1 VKAKIA
7 LFLSLLLAFSL
18 LADGIEVRADL
29 DDDLKEE
36 VSSIDALVISSL
48 RFKDSGRLRSRR
60 TTTNL
65 SALSGGFGVRSENF
79 LSAARIKKPSTC
91 SQQELYSL
99 QQVYRL

>member
-1 VKAKIA
+1 MKAKIA

-29 DDDLKEE
+29 DDDLNEE
-36 VSSIDALVISSL
+36 ASSIDALVISL

-60 TTTNL
+60 TTTDL

-79 LSAARIKKPSTC
+79 LSTARIKKPSTF

>member
-18 LADGIEVRADL
+18 LADGIGVRADL

-36 VSSIDALVISSL
+36 ASSSTDALVISL

-60 TTTNL
+60 TATTNL
-65 SALSGGFGVRSENF
+65 SALSGGFRCPIRKFF
-79 LSAARIKKPSTC
+79 LSAARIKTVHFFATRA
-91 SQQELYSL
+91 L
-99 QQVYRL
+99 

>member
-1 VKAKIA
+1 MKVKIA

-36 VSSIDALVISSL
+36 ASSIDALVISL
-48 RFKDSGRLRSRR
+48 RFKDSGRSRSRR

-79 LSAARIKKPSTC
+79 LSTARIKKPSTF

>member
-7 LFLSLLLAFSL
+7 LFLSLLLASSL

-36 VSSIDALVISSL
+36 ASSIDALVISL

-65 SALSGGFGVRSENF
+65 SALSGGFGVRLENF
-79 LSAARIKKPSTC
+79 LSTARIKKPSTF

>member
-18 LADGIEVRADL
+18 LADGIGVRADL
-29 DDDLKEE
+29 DDDLEE
-36 VSSIDALVISSL
+36 EASSIDALVISL

-79 LSAARIKKPSTC
+79 LSAARIKKPSTF

>member
-1 VKAKIA
+1 MKAKIV
-7 LFLSLLLAFSL
+7 LFISVLLAFSL
-18 LADGIEVRADL
+18 LADGIEMRADL
-29 DDDLKEE
+29 NTDLEKEAA
-36 VSSIDALVISSL
+36 SIDALVISL

-79 LSAARIKKPSTC
+79 LSASRIRKPSTF

>member
-1 VKAKIA
+1 MKAKIA

-36 VSSIDALVISSL
+36 ASSIDALVISL

-79 LSAARIKKPSTC
+79 LSAARIKKPSTF

>member
-29 DDDLKEE
+29 DDNPDEE
-36 VSSIDALVISSL
+36 ASSIEALVISL

-60 TTTNL
+60 TATNL
-65 SALSGGFGVRSENF
+65 SALWGGFGIRSKNF
-79 LSAARIKKPSTC
+79 LSAARIRKPSTL

>member
-18 LADGIEVRADL
+18 FADGIDVRADL
-29 DDDLKEE
+29 DDDAEE
-36 VSSIDALVISSL
+36 EASSIDALVISL

-60 TTTNL
+60 TTTS
-65 SALSGGFGVRSENF
+65 SALSRGFGVRSENF
-79 LSAARIKKPSTC
+79 LSAARIKKPSTF

>member
-1 VKAKIA
+1 MKAKIA

-36 VSSIDALVISSL
+36 ASSIDALVISL

-60 TTTNL
+60 TTTNS
-65 SALSGGFGVRSENF
+65 SALSAGFGVRSENF
-79 LSAARIKKPSTC
+79 LSAARIKKPSIF

>member
-1 VKAKIA
+1 MKAKIA

-36 VSSIDALVISSL
+36 ASSIDALVISL
-48 RFKDSGRLRSRR
+48 RFKDSGRLFSRR

-79 LSAARIKKPSTC
+79 LSAARIKKPSTF

>member
-7 LFLSLLLAFSL
+7 VFISVLLAFSL
-18 LADGIEVRADL
+18 LADGIEARAHL
-29 DDDLKEE
+29 NDDLEE
-36 VSSIDALVISSL
+36 EAASIHALVISL

-65 SALSGGFGVRSENF
+65 SALAGGFGVRSENF
-79 LSAARIKKPSTC
+79 LSAARIRKPSTF

>member
-1 VKAKIA
+1 MKAKIA

-36 VSSIDALVISSL
+36 ASSIDALVISL
-48 RFKDSGRLRSRR
+48 RFKDSGRLRSCR

-79 LSAARIKKPSTC
+79 LSTARIKKPSTF

>member
-7 LFLSLLLAFSL
+7 LFISVLLAFSL
-18 LADGIEVRADL
+18 LADGIEVRAHL
-29 DDDLKEE
+29 NDDLEE
-36 VSSIDALVISSL
+36 EAASIDALVISL

-65 SALSGGFGVRSENF
+65 SALSGSFGVRSENF
-79 LSAARIKKPSTC
+79 LSASRIRKPSTF

>member
-1 VKAKIA
+1 MKAKIA

-18 LADGIEVRADL
+18 LADGIDVRTDL
-29 DDDLKEE
+29 DDDAEE
-36 VSSIDALVISSL
+36 EASSIDALVISL

-60 TTTNL
+60 TTTNS
-65 SALSGGFGVRSENF
+65 SALSGGCGVRSENF
-79 LSAARIKKPSTC
+79 LSAARIRKPSTF

>member
-7 LFLSLLLAFSL
+7 LFLSLLFAFSL

-29 DDDLKEE
+29 DKDAEE
-36 VSSIDALVISSL
+36 EASSTDALVISL

-60 TTTNL
+60 TTTNS

-79 LSAARIKKPSTC
+79 LSAARIKKPSTF

>member
-1 VKAKIA
+1 VKVKIA
-7 LFLSLLLAFSL
+7 LLLSLLLAFSL

-29 DDDLKEE
+29 DDDLEA
-36 VSSIDALVISSL
+36 DAASMDAIVISL

-79 LSAARIKKPSTC
+79 LSAARIKKPSTF

>member
-18 LADGIEVRADL
+18 FADGIDVRADL
-29 DDDLKEE
+29 DDDAEAE
-36 VSSIDALVISSL
+36 ASSIDALVISL

-60 TTTNL
+60 TTTNS

-79 LSAARIKKPSTC
+79 LSAARTKKPSTF

>member
-36 VSSIDALVISSL
+36 ASSIDALVISL

-79 LSAARIKKPSTC
+79 LSTARIKKPSTF

>member
-1 VKAKIA
+1 MKAKIA

-29 DDDLKEE
+29 DDDPGEE
-36 VSSIDALVISSL
+36 ASSIDALVISL
-48 RFKDSGRLRSRR
+48 RFKDSGRSRNR
-60 TTTNL
+60 RATTNL
-65 SALSGGFGVRSENF
+65 SATSGAFGVRSENF
-79 LSAARIKKPSTC
+79 LSAARIKKPSTF

>member
-7 LFLSLLLAFSL
+7 LFLSLLLAFFL

-36 VSSIDALVISSL
+36 ASSIDALVTSL

-79 LSAARIKKPSTC
+79 LSAARIKKPSTF

>member
-36 VSSIDALVISSL
+36 ASSIDALVISL

-65 SALSGGFGVRSENF
+65 PALSGGFGVRSENF
-79 LSAARIKKPSTC
+79 LSAARIKKPSTF

>member
-1 VKAKIA
+1 MKAKIA

-18 LADGIEVRADL
+18 LADGIEMRADL

-36 VSSIDALVISSL
+36 ASSIDALVISL

-60 TTTNL
+60 TTINL

-79 LSAARIKKPSTC
+79 LSTARIKKPSAF